1 VTTGNVLALLPIEEK
16 ISNVLNKED
25 MKTVDKAFEILRNEG
40 FVPKQEEF
48 GISFKY
54 QMATVLMLDN
64 ENDENF
70 FNMVVPYIYEVDEEN
85 ELDVLRAVNKINNEM
100 KVVKL
105 VVNEGNVWV
114 CFEAEI
120 EPEAVMEELVR
131 FAVPTVCEAR
141 VRFYDALKNS
151 ENA

>member
-1 VTTGNVLALLPIEEK
+1 
-16 ISNVLNKED
+16 

-85 ELDVLRAVNKINNEM
+85 ELDVLRAVNKINNE
-100 KVVKL
+100 
-105 VVNEGNVWV
+105 GG
-114 CFEAEI
+114 EAGGE
-120 EPEAVMEELVR
+120 R
-131 FAVPTVCEAR
+131 RQR
-141 VRFYDALKNS
+141 VGLL
-151 ENA
+151 